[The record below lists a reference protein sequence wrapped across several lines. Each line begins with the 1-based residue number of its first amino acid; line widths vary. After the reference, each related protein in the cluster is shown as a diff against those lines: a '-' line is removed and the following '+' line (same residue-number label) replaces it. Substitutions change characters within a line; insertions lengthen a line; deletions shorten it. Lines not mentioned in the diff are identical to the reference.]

1 LNHDFDGVI
10 DIRCIDLYFSVVLGF
25 KVSAEFFHASFL
37 FAFNAACFSA
47 EDVFVCHAF
56 SSQLGQFSCT
66 DTITTH
72 EFGVDAKLL
81 HLLEHRACNSVH
93 ATEENDVW
101 LLALEGGQNS
111 VEVRRLVSCELVSN
125 QIATGCFNSFFKFF
139 SHTLAIRCTVI
150 NHGNALALECFNSV
164 FAQCAAQVNVISHN
178 AESTG
183 VTLACVFRIG
193 G

>member
-1 LNHDFDGVI
+1 MNHDFDCVI
-10 DIRCIDLYFSVVLGF
+10 DIRCVDLNFSVVLGF
-25 KVSAEFFHASFL
+25 KVSTEFFHACFL
-37 FAFNAACFSA
+37 FTFNATRFSA

-56 SSQLGQFSCT
+56 SCQLGQFSCT

-72 EFGVDAKLL
+72 EFGVNAKLF
-81 HLLEHRACNSVH
+81 HLLEHRACNSIH
-93 ATEENDVW
+93 TAKENDVW

-111 VEVRRLVSCELVSN
+111 VEVRRLVCRELMAN
-125 QIATGCFNSFFKFF
+125 QIATGGFNSFFKFF
-139 SHTLAIRCTVI
+139 GHTLAISCTVI
-150 NHGNALALECFNSV
+150 NHGNAHALECFNSV